1 MIIINSKDKNNN
13 NNKTRQPE
21 NPPITTKTMKFTSF
35 TSIPK
40 TKMMI
45 VTGNWSDIMGGH

>member
-1 MIIINSKDKNNN
+1 MIKEA
-13 NNKTRQPE
+13 RQPE
-21 NPPITTKTMKFTSF
+21 NPPITTKTIKFTSF

-45 VTGNWSDIMGGH
+45 VTGNWPYITAGHEL

>member
-1 MIIINSKDKNNN
+1 MIIIKINNKK
-13 NNKTRQPE
+13 KTRQPE

-40 TKMMI
+40 KKTMI
-45 VTGNWSDIMGGH
+45 VIGNWPYIITGHE